1 MIEDKNYPTRE
12 EAEELLMK
20 AIKKRPGGWVDH
32 TRVTARVAEKIA
44 EAVGLDKDKAYVL
57 GLLHDIGRCKDMG
70 MEHITEGYRIL
81 KRRGWMAAARVAL
94 THSFFTN
101 LMPDEEYAMSEA
113 DSEKDAELLKNFSD
127 KLRSG
132 EIVYDDYDYLI
143 ILADC
148 MSLKRGVVT
157 LNDRFV
163 DLMIRHNFPDLR
175 ERVIKIWVIKERFDK
190 MMNGNVYDLFKD
202 EIQQNALLK
211 PQGLI
216 NPND

>member
-1 MIEDKNYPTRE
+1 
-12 EAEELLMK
+12 
-20 AIKKRPGGWVDH
+20 
-32 TRVTARVAEKIA
+32 
-44 EAVGLDKDKAYVL
+44 
-57 GLLHDIGRCKDMG
+57 
-70 MEHITEGYRIL
+70 
-81 KRRGWMAAARVAL
+81 
-94 THSFFTN
+94 
-101 LMPDEEYAMSEA
+101 
-113 DSEKDAELLKNFSD
+113 
-127 KLRSG
+127 
-132 EIVYDDYDYLI
+132 
-143 ILADC
+143 

>member
-1 MIEDKNYPTRE
+1 
-12 EAEELLMK
+12 
-20 AIKKRPGGWVDH
+20 
-32 TRVTARVAEKIA
+32 
-44 EAVGLDKDKAYVL
+44 
-57 GLLHDIGRCKDMG
+57 
-70 MEHITEGYRIL
+70 
-81 KRRGWMAAARVAL
+81 MAAARVAL